1 MSTGLLL
8 AAYYIPRGI
17 FVPKKARVGGDRD
30 AAGMA
35 LAPLR
40 CLHNRGNT
48 CWAASVLQALRALHR
63 FVKSCDKNSL
73 LGMAVGEPELR
84 EEMVAPLFTW
94 CRACLKNEEGSG
106 FRQADPSELLM
117 ELFDRK
123 DVNTACFENKRTT
136 YYKCLT
142 CNHERRVNSKEK
154 LLIVTTLPSGRCPVQ
169 RAVDLEFG
177 YLEAKQSPFVEGK
190 AVVPASEPPP
200 LALGPQA
207 MPSSTVPAY
216 PPAPPASMSEYN
228 RGFAGPGGQAVSASE
243 ARDASE
249 AREASEASAAVGAP
263 QGESWWRCDDGAV
276 QSVRL
281 TTATPYV
288 LFYQERDGF
297 VEMGEFEMNSTADE
311 AARVHQQLTQRQ
323 DLDCDDGACQGS
335 RQPHSTC
342 VETYGIGEVLAIQVV
357 FPKRMHMAN
366 VERTLLTRSSESS
379 DDPKDQTGLKAYDLV
394 SFVSR
399 VGGAHYVAYRIKNR
413 A

>member
-1 MSTGLLL
+1 
-8 AAYYIPRGI
+8 
-17 FVPKKARVGGDRD
+17 
-30 AAGMA
+30 MA
-35 LAPLR
+35 LAPLQ

-63 FVKSCDKNSL
+63 FVKSCNRNSL
-73 LGMAVGEPELR
+73 LGVAVGEPELK
-84 EEMVAPLFTW
+84 EAMVPSLFTW

-117 ELFDRK
+117 ELFDRE
-123 DVNTACFENKRTT
+123 DVNTTCFENKRTT
-136 YYKCLT
+136 YYKCLA
-142 CNHERRVNSKEK
+142 CNHERRVDLKEK
-154 LLIVTTLPSGRCPVQ
+154 MLIVTTLPSGKCPVQ

-190 AVVPASEPPP
+190 PVVPAFEPPP
-200 LALGPQA
+200 LTLEPQA
-207 MPSSTVPAY
+207 VPSPAVLTY

-228 RGFAGPGGQAVSASE
+228 RGFAGPGGQAVSASD

-249 AREASEASAAVGAP
+249 AVGTP
-263 QGESWWRCDDGAV
+263 RGESWWRCDDGDV
-276 QSVRL
+276 HSVRL

-288 LFYQERDGF
+288 LFYEERDGI
-297 VEMGEFEMNSTADE
+297 VKMGEFETNSSVGDE
-311 AARVHQQLTQRQ
+311 AGVNQQLMQRR
-323 DLDCDDGACQGS
+323 DLDCDKGACQGS

-399 VGGAHYVAYRIKNR
+399 VGGSHYVAYRIKNR
-413 A
+413 V

>member
-1 MSTGLLL
+1 
-8 AAYYIPRGI
+8 
-17 FVPKKARVGGDRD
+17 
-30 AAGMA
+30 
-35 LAPLR
+35 
-40 CLHNRGNT
+40 
-48 CWAASVLQALRALHR
+48 
-63 FVKSCDKNSL
+63 VKSCNKNSL
-73 LGMAVGEPELR
+73 LGVAVGEPELR
-84 EEMVAPLFTW
+84 EEMVPPLFTW

-136 YYKCLT
+136 YYKCLA
-142 CNHERRVNSKEK
+142 CNHERRVDSKEK
-154 LLIVTTLPSGRCPVQ
+154 MLIVTTLPSGRCPVQ
-169 RAVDLEFG
+169 RAVDVEFG
-177 YLEAKQSPFVEGK
+177 YVEAKQSPFVEGK

-207 MPSSTVPAY
+207 APSPAVPTY

-243 ARDASE
+243 ARDASD
-249 AREASEASAAVGAP
+249 ARSAVAAP
-263 QGESWWRCDDGAV
+263 RGESWWRCDDGDV

-311 AARVHQQLTQRQ
+311 SAGVNQQLTQRR

-357 FPKRMHMAN
+357 FPKRMHMTN

-399 VGGAHYVAYRIKNR
+399 VGGSHYVAYRIKNR
-413 A
+413 N